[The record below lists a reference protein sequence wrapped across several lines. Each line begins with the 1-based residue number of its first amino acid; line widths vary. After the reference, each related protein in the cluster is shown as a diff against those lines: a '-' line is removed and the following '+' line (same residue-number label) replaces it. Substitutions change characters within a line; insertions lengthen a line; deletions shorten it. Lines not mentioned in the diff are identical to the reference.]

1 MAVTPR
7 LLPRTS
13 LIHGDVGGRKKACKV
28 ARGRTVVRADPHA
41 VGEAMHEAWKS
52 ADVLVQSGVH
62 HMPMAT
68 GIGLP
73 CTVQNCGDQVYRS
86 SLDPVL
92 RRETQGISPQAIA
105 FALAMLAYLQAK
117 PGVLVGAVD
126 YYLIAPWSRMR
137 SQKLRPSDLKIGKR
151 IGTGAFGE
159 VYEATVGRGTTDGER
174 VVVKKAK
181 EFGEAETWMNERV
194 ERAIPGTCAQF
205 YDSFE
210 VLPNSRKSKRS
221 VFGQSGSREV
231 WLVWK
236 YEGDQTLA
244 DFIAKKDFPYN
255 LEERMFGE
263 ELDLPRGPERRLET
277 IKAVLKKILEAVARL
292 HAIGIV
298 HRDIKPQ
305 NLIVTEEGEVKLI
318 DLGAAADL
326 RVGINYIPREFLL
339 DPRYAAPEKFIMST
353 QTPVA
358 PPAPVAA
365 FLSPVLWT
373 LNLPDRFDMYSVGAI
388 FFQMCFPFVKTD
400 GNLISFNRQLK
411 SLDYDLEAWRKKSML
426 RGGRQIAPGF
436 EVLDLDEQSGWKL
449 LKQMMER
456 KPRKRI
462 SVAKC
467 LKSDFFAEDKA
478 KEPSLLVE
486 KVDQLLGSVDEL
498 ASQSLESEMGQF
510 LFDNMAKSG
519 TSKVGGFTE
528 AQLDD
533 LGYTTR
539 KKESGR
545 RRSSTQLWWRER
557 RKAMTEVGEEGLD
570 TVANDL
576 GSALSRVLFR
586 QR

>member
-1 MAVTPR
+1 M
-7 LLPRTS
+7 
-13 LIHGDVGGRKKACKV
+13 K
-28 ARGRTVVRADPHA
+28 VRADPH
-41 VGEAMHEAWKS
+41 VLREAMHEAWRS
-52 ADVLVQSGVH
+52 TDVLVQAGMH
-62 HMPMAT
+62 HVPMAT

-92 RRETQGISPQAIA
+92 RRETQGISPQAIGI
-105 FALAMLAYLQAK
+105 ALAVLAYLQAK

-126 YYLIAPWSRMR
+126 YYLIAPWSRMKSR
-137 SQKLRPSDLKIGKR
+137 KLRPSDLKIGKR

-159 VYEATVGRGTTDGER
+159 VYEATVGTGKMGGER

-210 VLPNSRKSKRS
+210 VLPNSRKSKPDIFGRS
-221 VFGQSGSREV
+221 GTREV

-236 YEGDQTLA
+236 YEGDKTLA
-244 DFIAKKDFPYN
+244 DFISKKDFPYN
-255 LEERMFGE
+255 LEQRMFGD
-263 ELDLPRGPERRLET
+263 ELDLPKGPERRLET
-277 IKAVLKKILEAVARL
+277 IKVVLRKILEAVARL

-305 NLIVTEEGEVKLI
+305 NLIVTEDGEVKLI

-388 FFQMCFPFVKTD
+388 FFQMSFPFVKTD

-411 SLDYDLEAWRKKSML
+411 NLDYDLEAWRKKSML
-426 RGGRQIAPGF
+426 RGGRLIAPGF
-436 EVLDLDEQSGWKL
+436 EVLDLDRQAGWTL

-467 LKSDFFAEDKA
+467 LKSDFFAEK
-478 KEPSLLVE
+478 KVEEPDPLAE
-486 KVDQLLGSVDEL
+486 KVAQLLGSVDDL

-539 KKESGR
+539 KKESAR